1 MKFVKLYV
9 DSADIR
15 REKMHVLYSTAEPSL
30 IWNGNNVDGLQNI
43 QSFWSNLPAT
53 EHELRSVDAHPLSI
67 SGDEKAI
74 VSQVV
79 GTVAVGGVTH
89 AYTQTLIL
97 LNEDGNYRVKSD
109 RIRFID

>member
-1 MKFVKLYV
+1 MSSSVAAKNRLDEEVCNDAMKFVKLYV

-53 EHELRSVDAHPLSI
+53 EHEYVLNN
-67 SGDEKAI
+67 
-74 VSQVV
+74 
-79 GTVAVGGVTH
+79 GG
-89 AYTQTLIL
+89 
-97 LNEDGNYRVKSD
+97 
-109 RIRFID
+109 